1 MPKLYVIGI
10 GPGDPEL
17 LTLKAKR
24 ILEEVDFLFFPK
36 GREEGVSLARSIVE
50 AKVDLSKKNIEELHF
65 PMAKKGEWEHGPE
78 LREKWQIAANK
89 ILYRLNDG
97 MDVAFL
103 TLGDPGLYS
112 TFFYLIPFLEQSSSN
127 VEIEIVPGISSIN
140 VAFSKLKIP
149 IVLGDESFA
158 VLPATYAKDIANV
171 IKQFSTVVL
180 MKVNKVFNECR
191 ELMREIKDVDT
202 YYVARLGM
210 DGETVIEDLDLVG
223 EEDLT
228 YFSMLIIKRRK
239 DA

>member
-1 MPKLYVIGI
+1 MPKLYVVGI

-24 ILEEVDFLFFPK
+24 ILEEVDYLFFPK
-36 GREEGVSLARSIVE
+36 GKEEGISLAKSIVE
-50 AKVDLSKKNIEELHF
+50 AKVDLSKKQIEELHF
-65 PMAKKGEWEHGPE
+65 PMAKRGNEEYGPE
-78 LREKWQIAANK
+78 LRGKWEIAANS
-89 ILYRLNDG
+89 ILNKLNDG

-112 TFFYLIPFLEQSSSN
+112 TFFYLLPYLKESSPSI
-127 VEIEIVPGISSIN
+127 EIEIVPGVSSVN
-140 VAFSKLKIP
+140 VAFSKLRIP

-158 VLPATYAKDIANV
+158 VVPATYTKDIANV

-180 MKVNKVFNECR
+180 MKVHRVFDECK
-191 ELMREIKDVDT
+191 ELIKQINDLDT
-202 YYVARLGM
+202 YYVAKLGM
-210 DGETVIEDLDLVG
+210 EGEIVIKDIEQVR